1 MVSLCRTSQGTHS
14 QNISFLVGL
23 QWPWR
28 LPFLNE
34 QFTQAVTVLFV
45 HRLVF
50 KPLSAISIL
59 SGYYSK
65 LFPISSQLHIY
76 LKAWIQVQDFKVH
89 VYLRNNKNIVII
101 ISRFVILEGANF
113 SGLRITSGG
122 CHCRSFALSRILH
135 VIKTL
140 VWYLPLFFRYPP
152 MLEMTN
158 TIKYLTCDRPIS
170 YKKLSIIQKYS
181 LFPAY

>member
-1 MVSLCRTSQGTHS
+1 MVSLCRTSQGTHL

-45 HRLVF
+45 HRLVL

-59 SGYYSK
+59 TGYYSK
-65 LFPISSQLHIY
+65 IFPISSQLHIY
-76 LKAWIQVQDFKVH
+76 MKGWIQVQNFK

-101 ISRFVILEGANF
+101 ISRFVILALYWANF
-113 SGLRITSGG
+113 SGLRFTSVG
-122 CHCRSFALSRILH
+122 CQCRSFALSWILH

-140 VWYLPLFFRYPP
+140 VWYLPLFFWYPP

-170 YKKLSIIQKYS
+170 YKKLSII
-181 LFPAY
+181 